1 MSKWLELAERCEK
14 ATGPDREIDWA
25 IGLATGWR
33 RDIHDGNNMII
44 DWEGNMFP
52 DHYGSLLPSVT
63 ESLDVI
69 TALIER
75 ELPGWY
81 RASGFNTQAD
91 ADDILADGHFA
102 VLAPPSEEL
111 RDPIRIAACASEA
124 LARCAAFCR
133 AMAAK
138 DTT

>member
-14 ATGPDREIDWA
+14 ATGPDREIECLIAVEAGDVPA
-25 IGLATGWR
+25 GYTR
-33 RDIHDGNNMII
+33 HDAFTWICPQPPFMNLTYSPAY
-44 DWEGNMFP
+44 F
-52 DHYGSLLPSVT
+52 T
-63 ESLDVI
+63 ASLDAI

-81 RASGFNTQAD
+81 RASGFNTEAD

-102 VLAPPSEEL
+102 VLALPSEES